1 MKKHNFVTIIYSV
14 LTKTSAWKIGK
25 EISFEEYREKLFD
38 PERLKKREEIF
49 ERITL
54 PSLSSFSKNSTVII
68 FISNELPAI
77 FKQRLLKLIE
87 PYGYIK
93 LVNVDVDEHVFI
105 KVGTTVKGELKKMG
119 EDVLYSTI
127 RLDDDDAV
135 SKKFMNNFEPYL
147 DHRFI
152 GVCVTFSSG
161 VGLIFDNDKIISAHL
176 KKAPKIAIGLA
187 WINKF
192 NSKEGTFDSKYI
204 SVYNL
209 GNHINVEERVPTL
222 IDPRKISWARSIHDI
237 SDIYSSHLVNTYKS
251 QPEIEVS
258 SLGKYFDI
266 KV

>member
-14 LTKTSAWKIGK
+14 LTKTSGWKIGK

-38 PERLKKREEIF
+38 TERLKKREEIF

-54 PSLSSFSKNSTVII
+54 PSLSSFSKNSTVLI
-68 FISNELPAI
+68 FISNELPTY

-87 PYGYIK
+87 PYNYIK
-93 LVNVDVDEHVFI
+93 LVEINVDEHVFI
-105 KVGTTVKGELKKMG
+105 KVGSTVKDELEKMG

-135 SKKFMNNFEPYL
+135 SKKFMNTLEPYL
-147 DHRFI
+147 DTKFI
-152 GVCVTFSSG
+152 GVCITFSSG
-161 VGLIFDNDKIISAHL
+161 VGLIFDNEKILSAHL

-187 WINKF
+187 WINRF
-192 NSKEGTFDSKYI
+192 NSKERTFDSKYI

-209 GNHINVEERVPTL
+209 GNHISVEERVPTL
-222 IDPRKISWARSIHDI
+222 IDPREISWARSIHDI

-251 QPEIEVS
+251 QPEIKLS
-258 SLGKYFDI
+258 SLSKYFDI
-266 KV
+266 KI